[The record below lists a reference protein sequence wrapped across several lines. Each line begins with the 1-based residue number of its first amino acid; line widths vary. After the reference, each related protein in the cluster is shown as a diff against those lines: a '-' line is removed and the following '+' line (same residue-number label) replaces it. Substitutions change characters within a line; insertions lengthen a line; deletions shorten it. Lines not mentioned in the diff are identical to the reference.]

1 MAPPIRL
8 VRTQK
13 VLKTI
18 PDPQI
23 GISRAIN
30 MYRSKSVAVVIPA
43 YDEEELIGETLL
55 SIPEYVDNVYAVDDC
70 SSDRTRDVIRN
81 YAQKDRRIHP
91 VLREKNGGVGAAI
104 VSGFKGAL
112 KDKNELIAIMA
123 GDNQMDPEYLPTL
136 LDPIVDGT
144 TDFTKGN
151 RLKPGYWKGMSKWR
165 LFGNLLLNVL
175 NKIASGYWDVSDPQ
189 NGYVVIS
196 SDALSK
202 LDLDELYPRYAF
214 ENDMMIKSNVA
225 GIHMMNVYVPARYGN
240 EKSHIRY
247 GSFTVKT
254 SIFLLK
260 SFIWRVGVKFLQY
273 QHPIYLTYALG
284 MLLMALGSVAALF
297 GEWRILPLG
306 IVLFVIACI
315 SEAKQTIR
323 PVTDSATDPIMQ
335 VNR

>member
-1 MAPPIRL
+1 
-8 VRTQK
+8 
-13 VLKTI
+13 
-18 PDPQI
+18 
-23 GISRAIN
+23 
-30 MYRSKSVAVVIPA
+30 MYRGKSVAVVIPA
-43 YDEEELIGETLL
+43 YNEEALIGETLL
-55 SIPEYVDNVYAVDDC
+55 SIPGYVDNVYAVDDC
-70 SSDRTRDVIRN
+70 SKDQTRDVIRRHALGN
-81 YAQKDRRIHP
+81 KKIHP
-91 VLREKNGGVGAAI
+91 IFREKNGGVGAAI
-104 VSGFKGAL
+104 VSGFKDAL
-112 KDKNELIAIMA
+112 KDKNELIAVMA
-123 GDNQMDPEYLPTL
+123 GDNQMDPAYLPDL

-175 NKIASGYWDVSDPQ
+175 NKIASGYWGISDPQ

-254 SIFLLK
+254 SLFLLK
-260 SFIWRVGVKFLQY
+260 SFIWRVGTKLLKH
-273 QHPIYLTYALG
+273 QHPIYLAYSLG
-284 MLLMALGSVAALF
+284 MLLMVSGSIMALF

-306 IVLFVIACI
+306 IGLFIVACI
-315 SEAKQTIR
+315 AEAKQTIR
-323 PVTDSATDPIMQ
+323 PVTDSVPVPVMQ

>member
-1 MAPPIRL
+1 
-8 VRTQK
+8 
-13 VLKTI
+13 
-18 PDPQI
+18 
-23 GISRAIN
+23 
-30 MYRSKSVAVVIPA
+30 MYRGKSVAVVIPA
-43 YDEEELIGETLL
+43 YNEEALIGETLL
-55 SIPEYVDNVYAVDDC
+55 SIPEYVDSVYVVDDC
-70 SSDRTRDVIRN
+70 SKDQTRDIIHRH
-81 YAQKDRRIHP
+81 AQENEKIHP
-91 VLREKNGGVGAAI
+91 ICREENGGVGAAI
-104 VSGFKGAL
+104 VSGYKSAL

-123 GDNQMDPEYLPTL
+123 GDNQMDPAYLPNL
-136 LDPIVDGT
+136 LDPIIDGT

-165 LFGNLLLNVL
+165 LFGNLILNVL
-175 NKIASGYWDVSDPQ
+175 NKISSGYWGISDPQ

-202 LDLDELYPRYAF
+202 LDLDGLYPRYAF
-214 ENDMMIKSNVA
+214 ENDMMVKSNIA
-225 GIHMMNVYVPARYGN
+225 GIHMMNVYIPARYGN
-240 EKSHIRY
+240 EKSDIRY

-273 QHPIYLTYALG
+273 RHPVYLMYALG
-284 MLLMALGSVAALF
+284 MLLMVLGSVAALF
-297 GEWRILPLG
+297 GEWRVLPLG

-323 PVTDSATDPIMQ
+323 PVTDSVADPIMQ